1 MKAIGIIPAR
11 FASTRFP
18 GKPLIDIEGKTMI
31 QRVYEQA
38 LKSEFLE
45 KVIVATDDSRIEQH
59 VKSFGG
65 NVMITSD
72 LHTSGTERCN
82 EVIQNLKYHK
92 DDIVVNIQGDEPFI
106 NPEQI
111 NKLIA
116 GFLLEDDYIQ
126 IATLKKKISNQNEI
140 FDSNVVKVVCSTNGN
155 ALYFSRSP
163 IPYLRGQNQD
173 KWLMQQVHYKHVGIY
188 AYRVKSLEE
197 IVKLKIGNYEKLES
211 LEQLRWLEN
220 NYKIKV
226 IETDKESI
234 SIDTP
239 EDLKKIVLNKKS

>member
-18 GKPLIDIEGKTMI
+18 GKPLTDIGGKTMI

-65 NVMITSD
+65 NVMLTSD
-72 LHTSGTERCN
+72 LHTSGTERCQEVISNLKPDN
-82 EVIQNLKYHK
+82 EVV
-92 DDIVVNIQGDEPFI
+92 VVNIQGDEPFI
-106 NPEQI
+106 NPQQI
-111 NKLIA
+111 DELIA
-116 GFLLEDDYIQ
+116 CFLSGNEYVQ
-126 IATLKKKISNQNEI
+126 IATLKKKISNEHEI
-140 FDSNVVKVVCSTNGN
+140 FDSNVVKVVCATNGN

-173 KWLMQQVHYKHVGIY
+173 EWILQQTHYKHVGIY
-188 AYRVKSLEE
+188 AYRVQYLEE
-197 IVKLKIGNYEKLES
+197 IVKLPMGNYEKLES

-239 EDLKKIVLNKKS
+239 EDLKKIVF

>member
-18 GKPLIDIEGKTMI
+18 GKPLIDIGGKTMI

-45 KVIVATDDSRIEQH
+45 KVIVATDDNRIEQH

-82 EVIQNLKYHK
+82 EILQNLNYHK

-106 NPEQI
+106 NPDQI

-116 GFLLEDDYIQ
+116 SFLLEDEYIQ

-140 FDSNVVKVVCSTNGN
+140 FDPNVVKVVCSTNGN

-173 KWLMQQVHYKHVGIY
+173 KWLMQQTHYKHIGIY
-188 AYRVKSLEE
+188 AYRVQSLEE

-239 EDLKKIVLNKKS
+239 EDLKKIVF